1 MVTIIPSEL
10 NSQHRHHL
18 LISTVCPRPIALAS
32 TIDKDGNANL
42 APFSF
47 FNAFSS
53 TPPILIFSPNTTGR
67 GGKKKDTLL
76 NIEET
81 GEVVINIV
89 NWSIARQMVI
99 AGYDFEKDVSEFD
112 KSGLTPMKSQ
122 FVKPFR
128 VAESPV
134 QFECKVIEVKQL
146 GQEPGAANLV
156 ISKILAI
163 HINPDILDKKNR
175 VDPMKYDVVG
185 RLGGFGYA
193 RITPE
198 AVFDIPQ
205 GKELPVGFGEIPEYI
220 KRSGLISG
228 SDLCELAEVGT
239 LPRNDLVEA
248 FAQSEEFAK
257 VLETRPTEPKDIL
270 NWTVGVVKESINQG
284 EIEKAWLFLKAL
296 EFIGKE

>member
-10 NSQHRHHL
+10 DSRQRHHL

-89 NWSIARQMVI
+89 NHSMARQMVI
-99 AGYDFEKDVSEFD
+99 AGYDFEKGVSEFD
-112 KSGLTPMKSQ
+112 KSGLTPLKSQ

-134 QFECKVIEVKQL
+134 QFECKVTEVKSL
-146 GQEPGAANLV
+146 GQQPGAANLV
-156 ISKILAI
+156 ISEILAV
-163 HINPDILDKKNR
+163 HINPDILDHKSR
-175 VDPMKYDVVG
+175 VEPLKYDVVG

-193 RITPE
+193 RITPDV
-198 AVFDIPQ
+198 VFDIPQ
-205 GKELPVGFGEIPEYI
+205 GQDLPIGFDAIPDFI
-220 KRSGLISG
+220 KK
-228 SDLCELAEVGT
+228 SDLLSGAELCQLAEVKMI
-239 LPRNDLVEA
+239 PAKSQIEA
-248 FAQSEEFAK
+248 FTQSEEFEKALK
-257 VLETRPTEPKDIL
+257 TRPTEPKDIL
-270 NWTVGVVKESINQG
+270 NWTVVLVKESISKG

-296 EFIGKE
+296 G